1 MELKY
6 KLDRRMI
13 VSSETGG
20 GTKYELKLVKVAI
33 FTNKMGRSYVQIT
46 KVVGRS
52 SKNGV
57 GRGAN
62 RNKLD
67 GGVTRN

>member
-1 MELKY
+1 
-6 KLDRRMI
+6 MI
-13 VSSETGG
+13 VSSETGGGG